1 MRCFDG
7 LLRLLHP
14 FMPFISEEIWQ
25 ALRPYID
32 EPGLAP
38 HLAIAKFP
46 VPQAHRAIGPDEA
59 AAMERCIAATE
70 AINSLRSLL
79 GYHPGQ
85 RVEAR
90 IKFLGADSA
99 AAEFRAEFERWKPYA
114 ATMAKAAS
122 LGLAGPSDNT
132 PGGMV
137 TAVLGWCEV
146 AVMAPEGFDFER
158 ARAALAQEA

>member
-1 MRCFDG
+1 M
-7 LLRLLHP
+7 LRLLHP

-32 EPGLAP
+32 EPDLAP

-46 VPQAHRAIGPDEA
+46 DARRRDRALA
-59 AAMERCIAATE
+59 ATKPPRWSDCIEATE

-90 IKFLGADSA
+90 IKFLGGDDA
-99 AAEFRAEFERWKPYA
+99 AAEFHAEFERWKPYA
-114 ATMAKAAS
+114 ATMAKTAS

-137 TAVLGWCEV
+137 SAVLGWCEV
-146 AVMAPEGFDFER
+146 AVDGARGIRLREV
-158 ARAALAQEA
+158 RAARCARSSTK